1 MLRHITTLKP
11 DPEVGVAHAAFG
23 LQVSPEGQARLAQ
36 RHSRDILERSAAR
49 HHSHCDQAHWQSMTM
64 LWRTHKVLCLGIRR
78 VVLSAITWKSK
89 PMKPIRSLAC
99 TVVLASIMSATSFT
113 ALAADVPLGGSAIE
127 GHVVT
132 HVLAVDAANYQVTIE
147 GADKKPV
154 TIQLTDQAKALHN
167 LKVGDNVDITVV
179 RSIAYV
185 LDTNVGGAPGVS
197 NESMT
202 TRAAKD
208 NPHPGGEAVRR
219 VKVTSKITH
228 IDLKKHEVTLLP
240 PEGKVTVLKVE
251 DPELQARM
259 KNLKVGQT
267 VNVIYTEVLKVKTSR

>member
-1 MLRHITTLKP
+1 MGFLWIPGKPFLAVLK
-11 DPEVGVAHAAFG
+11 GA
-23 LQVSPEGQARLAQ
+23 
-36 RHSRDILERSAAR
+36 
-49 HHSHCDQAHWQSMTM
+49 AHWQSMTM
-64 LWRTHKVLCLGIRR
+64 LWRTHKALCLGIRR

-89 PMKPIRSLAC
+89 PMKPIRSFAC